1 MNHNSGV
8 HLAFLKRN
16 IIPGA
21 NTITDI
27 VSLLIQVI
35 NKILFVSEE
44 YLVLIIYTDII
55 LHLNVMTFD
64 PTVY

>member
-8 HLAFLKRN
+8 HLAFKRN
-16 IIPGA
+16 IIAGA

-44 YLVLIIYTDII
+44 Y
-55 LHLNVMTFD
+55 
-64 PTVY
+64 

>member
-8 HLAFLKRN
+8 HLAFFKRN

-27 VSLLIQVI
+27 VSLFNTGHKQD
-35 NKILFVSEE
+35 FVC
-44 YLVLIIYTDII
+44 
-55 LHLNVMTFD
+55 F
-64 PTVY
+64 

>member
-8 HLAFLKRN
+8 HLAFFKRN

-27 VSLLIQVI
+27 VSLLIIQVI

-44 YLVLIIYTDII
+44 Y
-55 LHLNVMTFD
+55 
-64 PTVY
+64 

>member
-8 HLAFLKRN
+8 HLAFKRN

-21 NTITDI
+21 NTITGTDI

-44 YLVLIIYTDII
+44 Y
-55 LHLNVMTFD
+55 
-64 PTVY
+64 

>member
-8 HLAFLKRN
+8 HLAFFKRN

-35 NKILFVSEE
+35 IKTRFCLFLRNIN
-44 YLVLIIYTDII
+44 YIYRYYITPERND
-55 LHLNVMTFD
+55 V
-64 PTVY
+64 

>member
-8 HLAFLKRN
+8 HLASFKRN

-35 NKILFVSEE
+35 NKILFDSEE
-44 YLVLIIYTDII
+44 Y
-55 LHLNVMTFD
+55 
-64 PTVY
+64 

>member
-8 HLAFLKRN
+8 HLAFFKRN

-44 YLVLIIYTDII
+44 LINYIYRYYITPERND
-55 LHLNVMTFD
+55 V
-64 PTVY
+64 

>member
-8 HLAFLKRN
+8 HLAFFKRN

-35 NKILFVSEE
+35 NKICLFLRNIN
-44 YLVLIIYTDII
+44 YIYRYYITPERND
-55 LHLNVMTFD
+55 V
-64 PTVY
+64 

>member
-8 HLAFLKRN
+8 HLAFFKRN

-27 VSLLIQVI
+27 VSLLIQVR

-44 YLVLIIYTDII
+44 Y
-55 LHLNVMTFD
+55 
-64 PTVY
+64 

>member
-8 HLAFLKRN
+8 HLAFFKRN
-16 IIPGA
+16 IIPSA

-44 YLVLIIYTDII
+44 Y
-55 LHLNVMTFD
+55 
-64 PTVY
+64 